1 MNFTIFFYLDV
12 KIFNV
17 FYLDSDNI
25 KRHHSRWGFVWREKP
40 CHNIMFP
47 GPGGS
52 AQHEGAS
59 CYRDQVWKSCSC
71 YYSWLT
77 DIIVL
82 MFLSYRDLVL
92 SHLIML
98 ENDEFL
104 KEHCDSVT
112 FAPAPN
118 YISSNQN
125 SGMLAAWRI
134 I

>member
-1 MNFTIFFYLDV
+1 MLQR
-12 KIFNV
+12 
-17 FYLDSDNI
+17 S
-25 KRHHSRWGFVWREKP
+25 GMEKLLLLLQL
-40 CHNIMFP
+40 
-47 GPGGS
+47 
-52 AQHEGAS
+52 A
-59 CYRDQVWKSCSC
+59 
-71 YYSWLT
+71 

-104 KEHCDSVT
+104 KEHCDNVT